1 MPISGG
7 SGIMRVVLKDGL
19 LIVVPDDD
27 DENAALDAFGERHG
41 ERLFRLAHSGKGVQ
55 FFDVGPEDI
64 VRNRPIN
71 ITSRSPAPLSLIANF
86 ARAPFELD
94 GRAYASV
101 EGFWQSLKFADP
113 GERARVGA
121 LHSSEAKRASVGV
134 EQPESFD
141 YDGATIRAGTW
152 DHWMLMRRA
161 CAAKFSQHEAAGLA
175 LLSTGDRPLTHK
187 VKRDSRTIPGV
198 IMADIWMRIRA
209 RLRDGSLLAA
219 EPDPD
224 PAEQPEA

>member
-1 MPISGG
+1 
-7 SGIMRVVLKDGL
+7 MRVVLKDGL

-27 DENAALDAFGERHG
+27 DESAALDAFGERHG

-55 FFDVGPEDI
+55 LFDVGPEDI
-64 VRNRPIN
+64 VRNRAIN
-71 ITSRSPAPLSLIANF
+71 ITSRAPAPLNLIANF

-94 GRAYASV
+94 GRFYASV

-121 LHSSEAKRASVGV
+121 LYGSEAKRASAGV
-134 EQPESFD
+134 EAPESFD
-141 YDGATIRAGTW
+141 YDGVVIRTGTW

-161 CAAKFSQHEAAGLA
+161 CSAKFSQNETARLA

-187 VKRDSRTIPGV
+187 VKRDSHTIPGV
-198 IMADIWMRIRA
+198 IMADIWMRVRA
-209 RLRDGSLLAA
+209 QLRDGSVLKA
-219 EPDPD
+219 EPDPH
-224 PAEQPEA
+224 PEEQPEA